1 MKRTL
6 LILCALLAMA
16 YSAGTQAQNVWDGT
30 VAGSFA
36 GGNGT
41 AEDPYL
47 IADGAQLK
55 RFAAIVNGTDGMAQN
70 TAAKGRLT
78 ADIELNDTEGWENWN
93 ESTEGLNTWTPIG
106 NSSQPFTGTLD
117 GDGHSV
123 SGIYVNSNEHYQGF
137 VGYLGVNGII
147 QNIGVKESYVKGVWS
162 TGGVCGQNDGLMINC
177 YNSGN
182 VTGSYYV
189 GGVCGRSTG
198 TDNEYSFLTNCY
210 NTGKV
215 TGHESVGGVCGLN
228 TSHGP
233 ISNCYNIG
241 SVTGSF
247 KFGSV
252 CGHNDH
258 TVTNCYYLEGTT
270 DGIGIDFSGSG
281 KVFAKSAEQFASGEV
296 AYLLG
301 EGWGQT
307 IGTDEYPVLGGEK
320 VYQYNDGTYGNTPLP
335 MEGSFY
341 LISTADELRL
351 FASMVNGGQ
360 TSINGKLTADIL
372 LNDTTNW
379 TSWNESTAPANTW
392 TPIGNSSQPFTGT
405 LDGDGHSVSGIYINS
420 GTDYQ
425 GLVGILEKGG
435 TLQDLGVKASYIKG
449 GYSVGGLCGWKFGT
463 VTNCYNTGSV
473 EGNNHVG
480 GLCGDNYYATV
491 TNCYNSGSV
500 TGNSLVGGVCGQNN
514 RTVTNCYY
522 LTGMAAGG
530 INGSDAAGQAEAK
543 TETEFASGEVAWLL
557 QNGQTEQVW
566 GQTIGTDEYPVLGG
580 EKVYQYSDGTY
591 GNTPL
596 QAGEDGFYLISTA
609 DELRLFASMVNG
621 GQTSINGKLTADIV
635 LNDTTNWKT
644 WNESTAPTNSWTP
657 IGSSWENQFTGIL
670 DGDGH
675 SVSGI
680 YINSGTDYQGLV
692 GVLGEG
698 GTLQDL
704 GVKASYIK
712 GVNQVGGL
720 CGWNFGTVT
729 NCYNTGSVAGN
740 GYVGGLC
747 GLNYG
752 TVTNCYNSGSVTG
765 NDYVGGVC
773 GQNYA
778 TVTNC
783 YYLDTCGA
791 TEEGTSKTADEFAS
805 GEVAWLLQGEQEGQV
820 WGQTIGTEDYP
831 VLGGLKVYNNNGT
844 YSNMAM
850 DGDGFYLIS
859 TADELRLFASM
870 VNSGQ
875 TSINGRLT
883 ADILLNDTTGWEN
896 WGNTAPAN
904 SWTPIGNNSQPFTGT
919 LDGDGHSVSGIYIN
933 STAAYQGLVGY
944 LDNGGTLQNLGVK
957 ASYIKGSYT
966 VGGLCGRKYGTVT
979 NCYNTGNVTGTGDY
993 AGGLCGWNSS
1003 GTVTNCYNTG
1013 SVSGNRYVGGVCGDN
1028 YGGTMTNCYYT
1039 GSVTGSYYVG
1049 GLCGTNSGTVT
1060 NCYYLNT
1067 CGAAGVGTS
1076 KTADEFASGEV
1087 AWLLSTGE
1095 NGEIWGQNLTFDPKD
1110 DYPVL
1115 GGKKVYNNNG
1125 TYSNMAM
1132 DGDGFYLISNADEL
1146 RLFASMVNSGQTSI
1160 NGKLT
1165 ADILLND
1172 TTNWTS
1178 WNETTAPAN
1187 SWTPIGSGSQPFTG
1201 TLDGDGHSVSGIYI
1215 NSEAD
1220 YQGLVGYLGSGGA
1233 LQNLGVKAS
1242 YIKGGNAVGSLCGWN
1257 DYGTLTNC
1265 YNIGSVESTGA
1276 EAGGVCGTSTSG
1288 NVSNCYN
1295 TGSVTGYKR
1304 VGGVCGGN
1312 SGTVTNCY
1320 NTGSVEG
1327 NEIVGGVCGRN
1338 SSTVTN
1344 CYNSG
1349 SVEGNYSVGG
1359 VCGLNYGIMTNCY
1372 NTGSVEGYSNVG
1384 GVCGNSWGNVTNC
1397 YYLNTCGAAGV
1408 GTSKTSDEFASG
1420 EVAWLLQNGQTE
1432 QVWGQAIGTD
1442 ESPVWQTEGNKVY
1455 KLTLQNG
1462 EEANALYANSGNF
1475 TLPAPAEREGY
1486 TFAGWFTAQA
1496 DGTQVQDD
1504 ATLTTDLTLYAQW
1517 TANSYTVTFDAN
1529 GGEGSMNQQTFTYDV
1544 KQTLTPNAF
1553 TRTGYS
1559 FTGWNTQADGN
1570 GSTYV
1575 DKAEVQNLTAEAG
1588 ANITLYAQWS
1598 INSYTIRFVNA
1609 DGTELQSSEV
1619 EYGQTPAYNGETPT
1633 KESTAEFDYTFAG
1646 WTPQIANV
1654 TEEATYKATYT
1665 ATKRSYTL
1673 TVALAEGCE
1682 EMGEVS
1688 GSGSY
1693 EYGTVVTLTATAH
1706 EGYKFMQ
1713 WSDGDTNATRTIIV
1727 EGEVTLTATFE
1738 AEGGSETGLEEQM
1751 ADTFQVIG
1759 MERSM
1764 RIEGSEQEACVFNTA
1779 GQLIYRG
1786 TKRIIEVHAAGIYLV
1801 RIGNE
1806 TKRVMVR

>member
-47 IADGAQLK
+47 IADGAQLA
-55 RFAAIVNGTDGMAQN
+55 RFASMVNSGQRSING
-70 TAAKGRLT
+70 KLT
-78 ADIELNDTEGWENWN
+78 ADIELNDTTNWTSWN
-93 ESTEGLNTWTPIG
+93 ESTAPANSWTPIG
-106 NSSQPFTGTLD
+106 SDANPFKGTLD

-270 DGIGIDFSGSG
+270 DGIGIDFSDSG

-320 VYQYNDGTYGNTPLP
+320 VYQYNDGTYGNTPL
-335 MEGSFY
+335 
-341 LISTADELRL
+341 
-351 FASMVNGGQ
+351 
-360 TSINGKLTADIL
+360 
-372 LNDTTNW
+372 
-379 TSWNESTAPANTW
+379 
-392 TPIGNSSQPFTGT
+392 
-405 LDGDGHSVSGIYINS
+405 
-420 GTDYQ
+420 
-425 GLVGILEKGG
+425 
-435 TLQDLGVKASYIKG
+435 
-449 GYSVGGLCGWKFGT
+449 
-463 VTNCYNTGSV
+463 
-473 EGNNHVG
+473 
-480 GLCGDNYYATV
+480 
-491 TNCYNSGSV
+491 
-500 TGNSLVGGVCGQNN
+500 
-514 RTVTNCYY
+514 
-522 LTGMAAGG
+522 
-530 INGSDAAGQAEAK
+530 
-543 TETEFASGEVAWLL
+543 
-557 QNGQTEQVW
+557 
-566 GQTIGTDEYPVLGG
+566 
-580 EKVYQYSDGTY
+580 
-591 GNTPL
+591 
-596 QAGEDGFYLISTA
+596 QAGEG
-609 DELRLFASMVNG
+609 
-621 GQTSINGKLTADIV
+621 
-635 LNDTTNWKT
+635 
-644 WNESTAPTNSWTP
+644 
-657 IGSSWENQFTGIL
+657 
-670 DGDGH
+670 
-675 SVSGI
+675 
-680 YINSGTDYQGLV
+680 
-692 GVLGEG
+692 
-698 GTLQDL
+698 
-704 GVKASYIK
+704 
-712 GVNQVGGL
+712 
-720 CGWNFGTVT
+720 
-729 NCYNTGSVAGN
+729 
-740 GYVGGLC
+740 
-747 GLNYG
+747 
-752 TVTNCYNSGSVTG
+752 
-765 NDYVGGVC
+765 
-773 GQNYA
+773 
-778 TVTNC
+778 
-783 YYLDTCGA
+783 
-791 TEEGTSKTADEFAS
+791 
-805 GEVAWLLQGEQEGQV
+805 
-820 WGQTIGTEDYP
+820 
-831 VLGGLKVYNNNGT
+831 
-844 YSNMAM
+844 
-850 DGDGFYLIS
+850 GFYLIS

-883 ADILLNDTTGWEN
+883 ADILLNDTTN
-896 WGNTAPAN
+896 WTSWNESTAPAN
-904 SWTPIGNNSQPFTGT
+904 TWTPIGNSWENRFTGT

-933 STAAYQGLVGY
+933 SEAEYQGLVGV
-944 LDNGGTLQNLGVK
+944 LGSGGTLQNLGVK
-957 ASYIKGSYT
+957 ASYIKGGYS
-966 VGGLCGRKYGTVT
+966 VGGLCGENDGTVT
-979 NCYNTGNVTGTGDY
+979 NCYNSGSVEGTNWV
-993 AGGLCGWNSS
+993 GGVCGYNF
-1003 GTVTNCYNTG
+1003 GPVTNCYNTG
-1013 SVSGNRYVGGVCGDN
+1013 SVAGTERVGGVCGQNYMGNVSNCYNTGSVAGNEIVGGVCGDN
-1028 YGGTMTNCYYT
+1028 YD
-1039 GSVTGSYYVG
+1039 
-1049 GLCGTNSGTVT
+1049 GTVS
-1060 NCYYLNT
+1060 NCYYLDT
-1067 CGAAGVGTS
+1067 CGAAGEGTS

-1087 AWLLSTGE
+1087 AWLLQGE
-1095 NGEIWGQNLTFDPKD
+1095 QEGQVWGQTIGTD

-1115 GGKKVYNNNG
+1115 GGEKVLQIGNG
-1125 TYSNMAM
+1125 YVNELKQ
-1132 DGDGFYLISNADEL
+1132 DGDFYLISNADEL
-1146 RLFASMVNSGQTSI
+1146 RLFASMVNGGQTCI

-1165 ADILLND
+1165 ADILLNN
-1172 TTNWTS
+1172 TEGWENWGS
-1178 WNETTAPAN
+1178 TAPTN

-1215 NSEAD
+1215 NSTAD
-1220 YQGLVGYLGSGGA
+1220 YQGLVGYLGSGRTR
-1233 LQNLGVKAS
+1233 NIGVKAS
-1242 YIKGGNAVGSLCGWN
+1242 YIKGGYYV
-1257 DYGTLTNC
+1257 
-1265 YNIGSVESTGA
+1265 
-1276 EAGGVCGTSTSG
+1276 GGVCGYNYGGT
-1288 NVSNCYN
+1288 VSNCYN
-1295 TGSVTGYKR
+1295 TGSVEGNSSVGGLCGMNYGNVINCYNNGSVEGNEIVGGLCGRNDGTVTNCYNNGNITGSNY
-1304 VGGVCGGN
+1304 VGGVCGYNYG
-1312 SGTVTNCY
+1312 GTVTNCY

-1327 NEIVGGVCGRN
+1327 NSYVGGLCGMNYRN
-1338 SSTVTN
+1338 VTN
-1344 CYNSG
+1344 CYNTG

-1359 VCGLNYGIMTNCY
+1359 LCGFNNGGTVTNCY
-1372 NTGSVEGYSNVG
+1372 NTGSVTGNDYVG
-1384 GVCGNSWGNVTNC
+1384 GVCGQNTMGTVTNCYNTGNVTGNDYVGGLCGQNYDNVTNC
-1397 YYLNTCGAAGV
+1397 YYLTGTAAG
-1408 GTSKTSDEFASG
+1408 GINGSDAAGQAEAKTAEQFQSG
-1420 EVAWLLQNGQTE
+1420 EVAWLLQGEQAE

-1442 ESPVWQTEGNKVY
+1442 NSPVWQTEGNKVY

-1475 TLPAPAEREGY
+1475 TLPAPAEVTGY
-1486 TFAGWFTAQA
+1486 TFAGWFTALT
-1496 DGTQVQDD
+1496 DGEQVQDN
-1504 ATLTTDLTLYAQW
+1504 ATLTADLTLYAQW

-1544 KQTLTPNAF
+1544 AQALNQNTF

-1559 FTGWNTQADGN
+1559 FTGWNTQANGS

-1575 DKAEVQNLTAEAG
+1575 DKAEVQNLTTEEG
-1588 ANITLYAQWS
+1588 ANITLYAQWTA
-1598 INSYTIRFVNA
+1598 NTYTIRFVDEN
-1609 DGTELQSSEV
+1609 GTELQSSEV
-1619 EYGQTPAYNGETPT
+1619 KYGQTPEYNGETPT
-1633 KESTAEFDYTFAG
+1633 KESTAEFHYTFAG

-1764 RIEGSEQEACVFNTA
+1764 RIEGSEQEAYVFNTA

-1786 TKRIIEVHAAGIYLV
+1786 TERIIEVHAAGIYLV

>member
-16 YSAGTQAQNVWDGT
+16 YSAGTQAQNVWDGS

-36 GGNGT
+36 GGSGT
-41 AEDPYL
+41 AENPYQ
-47 IADGAQLK
+47 IANGAQLAK
-55 RFAAIVNGTDGMAQN
+55 LAQDVNGGNNYAGTYFV
-70 TAAKGRLT
+70 LT
-78 ADIELNDTEGWENWN
+78 ADIELNDTTNWTSWN
-93 ESTEGLNTWTPIG
+93 ESTAPANSWTPIG
-106 NSSQPFTGTLD
+106 SDANPFKGTLD

-147 QNIGVKESYVKGVWS
+147 QNIGVKESYVKGVFS

-320 VYQYNDGTYGNTPLP
+320 VYQYSDGTYGNTPLQAG
-335 MEGSFY
+335 EDGFY
-341 LISTADELRL
+341 LISNADELRL

-360 TSINGKLTADIL
+360 TSINGRLTADIV

-379 TSWNESTAPANTW
+379 TSWNESTAPANSW
-392 TPIGNSSQPFTGT
+392 TPIGNSWENQFTGI

-420 GTDYQ
+420 TADDQ
-425 GLVGILEKGG
+425 GLVGVLGEGG

-449 GYSVGGLCGWKFGT
+449 GYSVGGLCGRNDGTVSNCYNIGSVEGNNSVGGLCGQNYAT
-463 VTNCYNTGSV
+463 VTNCYNTG
-473 EGNNHVG
+473 N
-480 GLCGDNYYATV
+480 
-491 TNCYNSGSV
+491 
-500 TGNSLVGGVCGQNN
+500 
-514 RTVTNCYY
+514 
-522 LTGMAAGG
+522 
-530 INGSDAAGQAEAK
+530 
-543 TETEFASGEVAWLL
+543 
-557 QNGQTEQVW
+557 
-566 GQTIGTDEYPVLGG
+566 
-580 EKVYQYSDGTY
+580 
-591 GNTPL
+591 
-596 QAGEDGFYLISTA
+596 
-609 DELRLFASMVNG
+609 
-621 GQTSINGKLTADIV
+621 
-635 LNDTTNWKT
+635 
-644 WNESTAPTNSWTP
+644 
-657 IGSSWENQFTGIL
+657 
-670 DGDGH
+670 
-675 SVSGI
+675 
-680 YINSGTDYQGLV
+680 
-692 GVLGEG
+692 
-698 GTLQDL
+698 
-704 GVKASYIK
+704 
-712 GVNQVGGL
+712 
-720 CGWNFGTVT
+720 
-729 NCYNTGSVAGN
+729 
-740 GYVGGLC
+740 
-747 GLNYG
+747 
-752 TVTNCYNSGSVTG
+752 VTG

-783 YYLDTCGA
+783 Y
-791 TEEGTSKTADEFAS
+791 
-805 GEVAWLLQGEQEGQV
+805 
-820 WGQTIGTEDYP
+820 
-831 VLGGLKVYNNNGT
+831 
-844 YSNMAM
+844 
-850 DGDGFYLIS
+850 
-859 TADELRLFASM
+859 
-870 VNSGQ
+870 NSG
-875 TSINGRLT
+875 SV
-883 ADILLNDTTGWEN
+883 A
-896 WGNTAPAN
+896 
-904 SWTPIGNNSQPFTGT
+904 GNN
-919 LDGDGHSVSGIYIN
+919 Y
-933 STAAYQGLVGY
+933 
-944 LDNGGTLQNLGVK
+944 
-957 ASYIKGSYT
+957 
-966 VGGLCGRKYGTVT
+966 VGGV
-979 NCYNTGNVTGTGDY
+979 
-993 AGGLCGWNSS
+993 CGWNDIGSI
-1003 GTVTNCYNTG
+1003 TNCYNTG
-1013 SVSGNRYVGGVCGDN
+1013 SVAGNG
-1028 YGGTMTNCYYT
+1028 
-1039 GSVTGSYYVG
+1039 YVG
-1049 GLCGTNSGTVT
+1049 GL
-1060 NCYYLNT
+1060 
-1067 CGAAGVGTS
+1067 
-1076 KTADEFASGEV
+1076 
-1087 AWLLSTGE
+1087 
-1095 NGEIWGQNLTFDPKD
+1095 
-1110 DYPVL
+1110 
-1115 GGKKVYNNNG
+1115 
-1125 TYSNMAM
+1125 
-1132 DGDGFYLISNADEL
+1132 
-1146 RLFASMVNSGQTSI
+1146 
-1160 NGKLT
+1160 
-1165 ADILLND
+1165 
-1172 TTNWTS
+1172 
-1178 WNETTAPAN
+1178 
-1187 SWTPIGSGSQPFTG
+1187 
-1201 TLDGDGHSVSGIYI
+1201 
-1215 NSEAD
+1215 
-1220 YQGLVGYLGSGGA
+1220 
-1233 LQNLGVKAS
+1233 
-1242 YIKGGNAVGSLCGWN
+1242 
-1257 DYGTLTNC
+1257 
-1265 YNIGSVESTGA
+1265 
-1276 EAGGVCGTSTSG
+1276 
-1288 NVSNCYN
+1288 
-1295 TGSVTGYKR
+1295 
-1304 VGGVCGGN
+1304 
-1312 SGTVTNCY
+1312 
-1320 NTGSVEG
+1320 
-1327 NEIVGGVCGRN
+1327 
-1338 SSTVTN
+1338 
-1344 CYNSG
+1344 
-1349 SVEGNYSVGG
+1349 
-1359 VCGLNYGIMTNCY
+1359 CGLNYGIMTNCY

-1397 YYLNTCGAAGV
+1397 YYQEDTADKGIGSGSGEATAKTADGFQSGEVAYLLQGEQEGQVWGQTIGTDEYPVLGGEKVLQIGNGYVNELKQEGDFYLISTADELRLFAAIVNGTDGMTRNTAACGKLTADILLNDTTNWKNWETTAPANSWTPIGSGSQPFSGTLDGDGHSVSGIYINSTEIYQGLVGYLGSGGTLQNLGVKASYIKGGYSVGGVCGRNDGTVTNCYNTGNVTGNSTVGGVCGENYFGTVTNCYNTGSVTGSNDVGGLCGYNNRTVTNCYNTGSVEGTERVGGVCGYNYGATVTNCYNTGSVTGSNDVGGLCGRNDGTVNNCYNTGSVTGSNDVGGLCGQNYATVTNCYYLNTCGAAGE
-1408 GTSKTSDEFASG
+1408 GTSKTADEFASG
-1420 EVAWLLQNGQTE
+1420 EVAWLLQGEQE
-1432 QVWGQAIGTD
+1432 GQVWGQTISTND
-1442 ESPVWQTEGNKVY
+1442 SPVWQTEGNKVY

-1475 TLPAPAEREGY
+1475 TLPAPAEVTGY
-1486 TFAGWFTAQA
+1486 TFAGWFTTQA
-1496 DGTQVQDD
+1496 DGEQVQDN
-1504 ATLTTDLTLYAQW
+1504 ATLTADLTLYAQW

-1544 KQTLTPNAF
+1544 KQTLTPNTF

-1570 GSTYV
+1570 GSTYG
-1575 DKAEVQNLTAEAG
+1575 DEAEILNLTTEANG
-1588 ANITLYAQWS
+1588 SITLYAQWS

-1609 DGTELQSSEV
+1609 DGTVLQSSEV

-1682 EMGEVS
+1682 GMGEVS

-1727 EGEVTLTATFE
+1727 EGDMTLTATFE

-1801 RIGNE
+1801 RIENE
-1806 TKRVMVR
+1806 TQRVMVR

>member
-47 IADGAQLK
+47 IADGAQLA
-55 RFAAIVNGTDGMAQN
+55 RFASMVNSGQRSING
-70 TAAKGRLT
+70 KLT
-78 ADIELNDTEGWENWN
+78 ADIELNDTTNWTSWN
-93 ESTEGLNTWTPIG
+93 ESTAPANSWTPIG

-258 TVTNCYYLEGTT
+258 TVTNCYYLKGTT

-320 VYQYNDGTYGNTPLP
+320 VLQIGNGYVNELKQDGD
-335 MEGSFY
+335 FY

-360 TSINGKLTADIL
+360 TSINGRLTADIL
-372 LNDTTNW
+372 LNGTEGWEN
-379 TSWNESTAPANTW
+379 WNESTEGLNSW
-392 TPIGNSSQPFTGT
+392 TPIGNNSQPFTGT

-425 GLVGILEKGG
+425 GLVGFLGSGG
-435 TLQDLGVKASYIKG
+435 TLQNVGVKTSYIKG
-449 GYSVGGLCGWKFGT
+449 GYSVGGLCGRNNGT
-463 VTNCYNTGSV
+463 VTNCYNTG
-473 EGNNHVG
+473 
-480 GLCGDNYYATV
+480 T
-491 TNCYNSGSV
+491 
-500 TGNSLVGGVCGQNN
+500 
-514 RTVTNCYY
+514 
-522 LTGMAAGG
+522 
-530 INGSDAAGQAEAK
+530 
-543 TETEFASGEVAWLL
+543 
-557 QNGQTEQVW
+557 
-566 GQTIGTDEYPVLGG
+566 
-580 EKVYQYSDGTY
+580 
-591 GNTPL
+591 
-596 QAGEDGFYLISTA
+596 
-609 DELRLFASMVNG
+609 
-621 GQTSINGKLTADIV
+621 
-635 LNDTTNWKT
+635 
-644 WNESTAPTNSWTP
+644 
-657 IGSSWENQFTGIL
+657 
-670 DGDGH
+670 
-675 SVSGI
+675 
-680 YINSGTDYQGLV
+680 
-692 GVLGEG
+692 
-698 GTLQDL
+698 
-704 GVKASYIK
+704 
-712 GVNQVGGL
+712 
-720 CGWNFGTVT
+720 
-729 NCYNTGSVAGN
+729 
-740 GYVGGLC
+740 
-747 GLNYG
+747 
-752 TVTNCYNSGSVTG
+752 
-765 NDYVGGVC
+765 
-773 GQNYA
+773 
-778 TVTNC
+778 
-783 YYLDTCGA
+783 
-791 TEEGTSKTADEFAS
+791 
-805 GEVAWLLQGEQEGQV
+805 
-820 WGQTIGTEDYP
+820 
-831 VLGGLKVYNNNGT
+831 
-844 YSNMAM
+844 
-850 DGDGFYLIS
+850 
-859 TADELRLFASM
+859 
-870 VNSGQ
+870 
-875 TSINGRLT
+875 
-883 ADILLNDTTGWEN
+883 
-896 WGNTAPAN
+896 
-904 SWTPIGNNSQPFTGT
+904 
-919 LDGDGHSVSGIYIN
+919 
-933 STAAYQGLVGY
+933 
-944 LDNGGTLQNLGVK
+944 
-957 ASYIKGSYT
+957 
-966 VGGLCGRKYGTVT
+966 
-979 NCYNTGNVTGTGDY
+979 VTGTGDY
-993 AGGLCGWNSS
+993 AGGLCGYNNS

-1013 SVSGNRYVGGVCGDN
+1013 SVSGNRFVGGLCGDN
-1028 YGGTMTNCYYT
+1028 SGNVTNCYNT
-1039 GSVTGSYYVG
+1039 GTVTGTGDYVG
-1049 GLCGTNSGTVT
+1049 GLCGTNSSPVT
-1060 NCYYLNT
+1060 
-1067 CGAAGVGTS
+1067 
-1076 KTADEFASGEV
+1076 
-1087 AWLLSTGE
+1087 
-1095 NGEIWGQNLTFDPKD
+1095 
-1110 DYPVL
+1110 
-1115 GGKKVYNNNG
+1115 
-1125 TYSNMAM
+1125 
-1132 DGDGFYLISNADEL
+1132 
-1146 RLFASMVNSGQTSI
+1146 
-1160 NGKLT
+1160 
-1165 ADILLND
+1165 
-1172 TTNWTS
+1172 
-1178 WNETTAPAN
+1178 
-1187 SWTPIGSGSQPFTG
+1187 
-1201 TLDGDGHSVSGIYI
+1201 
-1215 NSEAD
+1215 
-1220 YQGLVGYLGSGGA
+1220 
-1233 LQNLGVKAS
+1233 
-1242 YIKGGNAVGSLCGWN
+1242 
-1257 DYGTLTNC
+1257 
-1265 YNIGSVESTGA
+1265 
-1276 EAGGVCGTSTSG
+1276 
-1288 NVSNCYN
+1288 NCYN
-1295 TGSVTGYKR
+1295 TGSVTGTER
-1304 VGGVCGGN
+1304 VGGVCG
-1312 SGTVTNCY
+1312 Y
-1320 NTGSVEG
+1320 NY
-1327 NEIVGGVCGRN
+1327 GG
-1338 SSTVTN
+1338 TVTN

-1349 SVEGNYSVGG
+1349 SVAGNNYVGG
-1359 VCGLNYGIMTNCY
+1359 VCGWNDIGSITNCY

-1397 YYLNTCGAAGV
+1397 YYQEDTADKGIGSGSGEATA
-1408 GTSKTSDEFASG
+1408 KTADGFQSG
-1420 EVAWLLQNGQTE
+1420 EVAYLLQGEQE
-1432 QVWGQAIGTD
+1432 GQVWGQTIGTD
-1442 ESPVWQTEGNKVY
+1442 NSPVWQTEGNKVY

-1475 TLPAPAEREGY
+1475 TLPAPAEVTGY
-1486 TFAGWFTAQA
+1486 TFAGWFTALT
-1496 DGTQVQDD
+1496 DGEQVQDN
-1504 ATLTTDLTLYAQW
+1504 ATLTADLTLYAQW

-1544 KQTLTPNAF
+1544 AQALNQNTF

-1559 FTGWNTQADGN
+1559 FTGWNTQADGS

-1588 ANITLYAQWS
+1588 ANITLYAQWTANTY
-1598 INSYTIRFVNA
+1598 IITFVDEDGITI
-1609 DGTELQSSEV
+1609 LQSSEV
-1619 EYGQTPAYNGETPT
+1619 KYGQTPEYNGETPT

-1646 WTPQIANV
+1646 WTPKIANV
-1654 TEEATYKATYT
+1654 TEEATYKATYTETKRSYTVTFVDEDGTELQSSKVEYGETPVYSGNTPTKESTAEFDYAFAGWDPEIAIVTGNATYTATYT

-1713 WSDGDTNATRTIIV
+1713 WSDGDINATRTIIV

-1786 TKRIIEVHAAGIYLV
+1786 TERIIEVHAAGIYLV

>member
-36 GGNGT
+36 GGSGT
-41 AEDPYL
+41 AEDPYQ
-47 IADGAQLK
+47 IADGAQLAK
-55 RFAAIVNGTDGMAQN
+55 LAQDVNGGNNYAGTYFV
-70 TAAKGRLT
+70 LT
-78 ADIELNDTEGWENWN
+78 ADILLNDTTNWTSWN
-93 ESTEGLNTWTPIG
+93 ESTAPANSWTPIG
-106 NSSQPFTGTLD
+106 SDANPFKGTLD

-320 VYQYNDGTYGNTPLP
+320 VYQYSDGTYGNTPLQAG
-335 MEGSFY
+335 EDGFY
-341 LISTADELRL
+341 LISNADELRL

-360 TSINGKLTADIL
+360 TSINGRLTADIV

-379 TSWNESTAPANTW
+379 TSWNESTAPANSW
-392 TPIGNSSQPFTGT
+392 TPIGNSWENQFTGI

-420 GTDYQ
+420 TADDQ
-425 GLVGILEKGG
+425 GLVGVLGEGG

-449 GYSVGGLCGWKFGT
+449 GYSVGGLCGRNDGTVSNCYNIGSVEGNNSVGGLCGQNYAT
-463 VTNCYNTGSV
+463 VTNCYNTG
-473 EGNNHVG
+473 N
-480 GLCGDNYYATV
+480 
-491 TNCYNSGSV
+491 
-500 TGNSLVGGVCGQNN
+500 
-514 RTVTNCYY
+514 
-522 LTGMAAGG
+522 
-530 INGSDAAGQAEAK
+530 
-543 TETEFASGEVAWLL
+543 
-557 QNGQTEQVW
+557 
-566 GQTIGTDEYPVLGG
+566 
-580 EKVYQYSDGTY
+580 
-591 GNTPL
+591 
-596 QAGEDGFYLISTA
+596 
-609 DELRLFASMVNG
+609 
-621 GQTSINGKLTADIV
+621 
-635 LNDTTNWKT
+635 
-644 WNESTAPTNSWTP
+644 
-657 IGSSWENQFTGIL
+657 
-670 DGDGH
+670 
-675 SVSGI
+675 
-680 YINSGTDYQGLV
+680 
-692 GVLGEG
+692 
-698 GTLQDL
+698 
-704 GVKASYIK
+704 
-712 GVNQVGGL
+712 
-720 CGWNFGTVT
+720 
-729 NCYNTGSVAGN
+729 
-740 GYVGGLC
+740 
-747 GLNYG
+747 
-752 TVTNCYNSGSVTG
+752 VTG

-783 YYLDTCGA
+783 Y
-791 TEEGTSKTADEFAS
+791 
-805 GEVAWLLQGEQEGQV
+805 
-820 WGQTIGTEDYP
+820 
-831 VLGGLKVYNNNGT
+831 
-844 YSNMAM
+844 
-850 DGDGFYLIS
+850 
-859 TADELRLFASM
+859 
-870 VNSGQ
+870 NSG
-875 TSINGRLT
+875 SV
-883 ADILLNDTTGWEN
+883 A
-896 WGNTAPAN
+896 
-904 SWTPIGNNSQPFTGT
+904 GNN
-919 LDGDGHSVSGIYIN
+919 Y
-933 STAAYQGLVGY
+933 
-944 LDNGGTLQNLGVK
+944 
-957 ASYIKGSYT
+957 
-966 VGGLCGRKYGTVT
+966 VGGV
-979 NCYNTGNVTGTGDY
+979 
-993 AGGLCGWNSS
+993 CGWNDIGSI
-1003 GTVTNCYNTG
+1003 TNCYNTG
-1013 SVSGNRYVGGVCGDN
+1013 SVAGNG
-1028 YGGTMTNCYYT
+1028 
-1039 GSVTGSYYVG
+1039 YVG
-1049 GLCGTNSGTVT
+1049 GL
-1060 NCYYLNT
+1060 
-1067 CGAAGVGTS
+1067 
-1076 KTADEFASGEV
+1076 
-1087 AWLLSTGE
+1087 
-1095 NGEIWGQNLTFDPKD
+1095 
-1110 DYPVL
+1110 
-1115 GGKKVYNNNG
+1115 
-1125 TYSNMAM
+1125 
-1132 DGDGFYLISNADEL
+1132 
-1146 RLFASMVNSGQTSI
+1146 
-1160 NGKLT
+1160 
-1165 ADILLND
+1165 
-1172 TTNWTS
+1172 
-1178 WNETTAPAN
+1178 
-1187 SWTPIGSGSQPFTG
+1187 
-1201 TLDGDGHSVSGIYI
+1201 
-1215 NSEAD
+1215 
-1220 YQGLVGYLGSGGA
+1220 
-1233 LQNLGVKAS
+1233 
-1242 YIKGGNAVGSLCGWN
+1242 
-1257 DYGTLTNC
+1257 
-1265 YNIGSVESTGA
+1265 
-1276 EAGGVCGTSTSG
+1276 
-1288 NVSNCYN
+1288 
-1295 TGSVTGYKR
+1295 
-1304 VGGVCGGN
+1304 
-1312 SGTVTNCY
+1312 
-1320 NTGSVEG
+1320 
-1327 NEIVGGVCGRN
+1327 
-1338 SSTVTN
+1338 
-1344 CYNSG
+1344 
-1349 SVEGNYSVGG
+1349 
-1359 VCGLNYGIMTNCY
+1359 CGLNYGIMTNCY

-1408 GTSKTSDEFASG
+1408 GTSKTADEFASG

-1486 TFAGWFTAQA
+1486 TFAGWFTTQA
-1496 DGTQVQDD
+1496 DGTQVQDN
-1504 ATLTTDLTLYAQW
+1504 AELTADLTLYAQW

-1544 KQTLTPNAF
+1544 AQALNQNTF

-1559 FTGWNTQADGN
+1559 FTGWNTQADGS

-1575 DKAEVQNLTAEAG
+1575 DKAEVQNLTAEVG

-1609 DGTELQSSEV
+1609 DGTVLQSSEV

-1633 KESTAEFDYTFAG
+1633 KESTAEFDYAFAG
-1646 WTPQIANV
+1646 WDPEIAIV
-1654 TEEATYKATYT
+1654 TGDATYKATYT

-1682 EMGEVS
+1682 GMGEVS

-1786 TKRIIEVHAAGIYLV
+1786 TKRIIDVHAAGIYLV

>member
-47 IADGAQLK
+47 IADGAQLA
-55 RFAAIVNGTDGMAQN
+55 RFASMVNSGQRSING
-70 TAAKGRLT
+70 KLT
-78 ADIELNDTEGWENWN
+78 ADIELNDTTNWTSWN
-93 ESTEGLNTWTPIG
+93 ESTAPANTWTPIG

-270 DGIGIDFSGSG
+270 DGIGIDFSDSG

-360 TSINGKLTADIL
+360 TSINGKLTADIV
-372 LNDTTNW
+372 LNDTKDW
-379 TSWNESTAPANTW
+379 ESWETTAPANSW
-392 TPIGNSSQPFTGT
+392 TPIGSDANPFTGT

-420 GTDYQ
+420 TADYQ
-425 GLVGILEKGG
+425 GLVGYLGSGRTRNI
-435 TLQDLGVKASYIKG
+435 GVKASYIKG
-449 GYSVGGLCGWKFGT
+449 VNYVGGVCGGNASGNVSNCYNTGSVEGNSSVGGVCGENWGTVTNCYNSGSVAGNEIVGGLCGRNDGTVSNCYNTGSVAGDIRVGGVCGDNYFDT

-473 EGNNHVG
+473 EGNEIVG
-480 GLCGDNYYATV
+480 GVCGRNSSTV

-500 TGNSLVGGVCGQNN
+500 EGTERVGGLCGYNERTVANCYNSGSVEGNYSVGGVCGNSWGN
-514 RTVTNCYY
+514 VTNCYY
-522 LTGMAAGG
+522 LTGTAAGG

-543 TETEFASGEVAWLL
+543 TKTEFQSGEVAWLL
-557 QNGQTEQVW
+557 QGEQEGQVW
-566 GQTIGTDEYPVLGG
+566 GQTIGTDDYPVLGG
-580 EKVYQYSDGTY
+580 EKVLQIGNGYVNELKQDG
-591 GNTPL
+591 
-596 QAGEDGFYLISTA
+596 DGFYLISTA

-635 LNDTTNWKT
+635 LNDTKDW
-644 WNESTAPTNSWTP
+644 ESWETTAPANSWTP
-657 IGSSWENQFTGIL
+657 IGSDANPFTGTL

-680 YINSGTDYQGLV
+680 YINSTADDQGLV

-712 GVNQVGGL
+712 GGYSVGGL
-720 CGWNFGTVT
+720 CGRNDGTVSNCYNIGSVEGNNSVGGLCGQNYATVT
-729 NCYNTGSVAGN
+729 NCYNTGN
-740 GYVGGLC
+740 
-747 GLNYG
+747 
-752 TVTNCYNSGSVTG
+752 VTG

-783 YYLDTCGA
+783 Y
-791 TEEGTSKTADEFAS
+791 
-805 GEVAWLLQGEQEGQV
+805 
-820 WGQTIGTEDYP
+820 
-831 VLGGLKVYNNNGT
+831 
-844 YSNMAM
+844 
-850 DGDGFYLIS
+850 
-859 TADELRLFASM
+859 
-870 VNSGQ
+870 NSG
-875 TSINGRLT
+875 SV
-883 ADILLNDTTGWEN
+883 A
-896 WGNTAPAN
+896 
-904 SWTPIGNNSQPFTGT
+904 GNN
-919 LDGDGHSVSGIYIN
+919 
-933 STAAYQGLVGY
+933 
-944 LDNGGTLQNLGVK
+944 
-957 ASYIKGSYT
+957 
-966 VGGLCGRKYGTVT
+966 
-979 NCYNTGNVTGTGDY
+979 
-993 AGGLCGWNSS
+993 
-1003 GTVTNCYNTG
+1003 
-1013 SVSGNRYVGGVCGDN
+1013 YVGGVCG
-1028 YGGTMTNCYYT
+1028 
-1039 GSVTGSYYVG
+1039 
-1049 GLCGTNSGTVT
+1049 
-1060 NCYYLNT
+1060 
-1067 CGAAGVGTS
+1067 
-1076 KTADEFASGEV
+1076 
-1087 AWLLSTGE
+1087 
-1095 NGEIWGQNLTFDPKD
+1095 
-1110 DYPVL
+1110 
-1115 GGKKVYNNNG
+1115 
-1125 TYSNMAM
+1125 
-1132 DGDGFYLISNADEL
+1132 
-1146 RLFASMVNSGQTSI
+1146 
-1160 NGKLT
+1160 
-1165 ADILLND
+1165 
-1172 TTNWTS
+1172 
-1178 WNETTAPAN
+1178 
-1187 SWTPIGSGSQPFTG
+1187 
-1201 TLDGDGHSVSGIYI
+1201 
-1215 NSEAD
+1215 
-1220 YQGLVGYLGSGGA
+1220 
-1233 LQNLGVKAS
+1233 
-1242 YIKGGNAVGSLCGWN
+1242 WN
-1257 DYGTLTNC
+1257 DR
-1265 YNIGSVESTGA
+1265 GSIT
-1276 EAGGVCGTSTSG
+1276 
-1288 NVSNCYN
+1288 NCYN
-1295 TGSVTGYKR
+1295 TGSVTG
-1304 VGGVCGGN
+1304 
-1312 SGTVTNCY
+1312 SDF
-1320 NTGSVEG
+1320 
-1327 NEIVGGVCGRN
+1327 
-1338 SSTVTN
+1338 
-1344 CYNSG
+1344 
-1349 SVEGNYSVGG
+1349 VGG

-1408 GTSKTSDEFASG
+1408 GTSKTADEFASG
-1420 EVAWLLQNGQTE
+1420 EVAWLLQNGQAE
-1432 QVWGQAIGTD
+1432 QVWGQTIGRD
-1442 ESPVWQTEGNKVY
+1442 DSPVWQTEGNKVY

-1462 EEANALYANSGNF
+1462 EEEPNALYANSGNF
-1475 TLPAPAEREGY
+1475 TLPAPVRTGY

-1504 ATLTTDLTLYAQW
+1504 ATLTADLTLYAQW
-1517 TANSYTVTFDAN
+1517 TANSYTVTFEAN

-1544 KQTLTPNAF
+1544 AQALNQNTF

-1570 GSTYV
+1570 GSTYG
-1575 DKAEVQNLTAEAG
+1575 DKAEVLNLTTEAG
-1588 ANITLYAQWS
+1588 VNIILYAQWS

-1609 DGTELQSSEV
+1609 DGTELQSSKV

-1633 KESTAEFDYTFAG
+1633 KESTAEFDYAFAG
-1646 WTPQIANV
+1646 WDPEIAIV
-1654 TEEATYKATYT
+1654 TGDATYTATYT

-1682 EMGEVS
+1682 GMGEVS

-1779 GQLIYRG
+1779 GLLIYRG
-1786 TKRIIEVHAAGIYLV
+1786 TERIIEVHAAGIYLV